1 MDIPCIT
8 ILGLPQWN
16 YKTPYH
22 EFLVCGLDSLISEY
36 KYPAN
41 VAAMSFRIGCRS

>member
-22 EFLVCGLDSLISEY
+22 EFQVRFLDCLTSEC

-41 VAAMSFRIGCRS
+41 VAAMSFRIGCKS